1 MMPIHS
7 LGMNTIR
14 TIAVFCGSSLGENP
28 LYKQKAIDLG
38 KTLHKEQIGLVYG
51 GGNRGLMGVV
61 AETIFAL
68 GGSVTGVLPEA
79 LNLASVRQK
88 VVETELIVVPSMHD
102 RKAKMYS
109 LADAFIAL
117 PGGIGTFE
125 EFLEVLTW
133 LQLGYHQKPVA
144 LLNTAGFYDPLL
156 QFFKKSSQEGFLH
169 QDILDAL
176 IVEEDENLLLKR
188 MQNFTLAIKDK
199 LAL

>member
-1 MMPIHS
+1 
-7 LGMNTIR
+7 MNMIKN
-14 TIAVFCGSSLGENP
+14 IAVFCGSSVGNNP
-28 LYKQKAIDLG
+28 LYEQKAIDLG
-38 KTLHKEQIGLVYG
+38 KTLYNNQIGLVYG
-51 GGNRGLMGVV
+51 GGNRGLMGVIAKTV
-61 AETIFAL
+61 FAL

-79 LNLASVRQK
+79 LNLPSVRQV
-88 VVETELIVVPSMHD
+88 VVETKLIVVPTMHD

-125 EFLEVLTW
+125 EFLEVFSW
-133 LQLGYHQKPVA
+133 LQLGYHHKPVA

-156 QFFKKSSQEGFLH
+156 QLFQHSSNEGFLH
-169 QDILDAL
+169 KDLLDAL

-188 MQNFTLAIKDK
+188 MQGISLTIKDK

>member
-1 MMPIHS
+1 MQIHS
-7 LGMNTIR
+7 LAMNTIK
-14 TIAVFCGSSLGENP
+14 TIAVFCGSSVGNNP
-28 LYKQKAIDLG
+28 LYEQKAIDLG
-38 KTLHKEQIGLVYG
+38 KTLYNNQIGLVYG

-61 AETIFAL
+61 AKTVFAL

-79 LNLASVRQK
+79 LNLASVRQA
-88 VVETELIVVPSMHD
+88 VVETELIVVPTMHE

-125 EFLEVLTW
+125 EFLEVFTW
-133 LQLGYHQKPVA
+133 LQLGYHHKPVA

-156 QFFKKSSQEGFLH
+156 HFFQQSSNEGFIHKDL
-169 QDILDAL
+169 LDAL

-188 MQNFTLAIKDK
+188 MQGITLTIKDK
-199 LAL
+199 LAP